1 MPFAIFFAGSPPTG
15 ATAYTGYDP
24 PANNYDYES
33 NASNHSKADAQAGW
47 IIISTLTFALAG
59 FMLVFTFW
67 LMERIICKLVCKLA
81 EPVSET
87 LQSKKNMKVLFGT
100 AGIFALIGLIYG
112 IVAVKVHSKQ
122 GWPNTEMRMVLLD
135 IHVCLISMEVT
146 LLLVPLLYGGII
158 AVRRHIR
165 ERRRV
170 KEIDLQLGELESGTG
185 PREGVAR

>member
-15 ATAYTGYDP
+15 TTAYTGYDP
-24 PANNYDYES
+24 LANDYDYES
-33 NASNHSKADAQAGW
+33 EASNHSKADAQAGW
-47 IIISTLTFALAG
+47 IIISTLTLALAG

-67 LMERIICKLVCKLA
+67 LRERIMCRLA

-87 LQSKKNMKVLFGT
+87 VQSKKSMKVLFGT

-122 GWPNTEMRMVLLD
+122 GWPNTEMRMVLFD

-165 ERRRV
+165 ERRRI
-170 KEIDLQLGELESGTG
+170 KEIDMQLGELESGTG
-185 PREGVAR
+185 PHEGVAR

>member
-15 ATAYTGYDP
+15 TTAYTGYDP
-24 PANNYDYES
+24 LANDYDYES
-33 NASNHSKADAQAGW
+33 EASNHSKADAQAGW
-47 IIISTLTFALAG
+47 IIISTLTLALAG
-59 FMLVFTFW
+59 F
-67 LMERIICKLVCKLA
+67 ILA

-87 LQSKKNMKVLFGT
+87 VQSKKSMKVLFGT

-122 GWPNTEMRMVLLD
+122 GWPNTEMRMVLFD

-165 ERRRV
+165 ERRRI
-170 KEIDLQLGELESGTG
+170 KEIDMQLGELESGTG
-185 PREGVAR
+185 PHEGVAR